1 MSKKRVCSLLLIF
14 ALVLASFNVNL
25 VEANAAAK
33 PNIKRVTLVSSVT
46 TSVSWNKVS
55 GASKYEVYCAKNN
68 GNFKRVKTTKG
79 TSCSFKKLDLG
90 TKYSYKIRAIVKGKK
105 GAFSNTKSITTK
117 DWAYLLDVEEPY
129 KTPYRYN
136 TDPFTIAGERFNH
149 GFTYYNLNKQD
160 AYFNLKGK
168 YSKMTFCVGCACE
181 ANSEIGRAHV

>member
-68 GNFKRVKTTKG
+68 GNFKRVKTKVHPVH
-79 TSCSFKKLDLG
+79 LRNWIWERNIH
-90 TKYSYKIRAIVKGKK
+90 IR
-105 GAFSNTKSITTK
+105 
-117 DWAYLLDVEEPY
+117 
-129 KTPYRYN
+129 
-136 TDPFTIAGERFNH
+136 
-149 GFTYYNLNKQD
+149 
-160 AYFNLKGK
+160 
-168 YSKMTFCVGCACE
+168 
-181 ANSEIGRAHV
+181 SEQL

>member
-105 GAFSNTKSITTK
+105 GAFSNQ
-117 DWAYLLDVEEPY
+117 LLGIFEHFY
-129 KTPYRYN
+129 K
-136 TDPFTIAGERFNH
+136 FHFL
-149 GFTYYNLNKQD
+149 LN
-160 AYFNLKGK
+160 FVHIESL
-168 YSKMTFCVGCACE
+168 
-181 ANSEIGRAHV
+181 

>member
-90 TKYSYKIRAIVKGKK
+90 TKYSYKIRAIVKVKK
-105 GAFSNTKSITTK
+105 ARFQTLRVLRRKIGHTCWMQKNHIKLHIGIIQILLLLPVSGLIMDLHTT
-117 DWAYLLDVEEPY
+117 
-129 KTPYRYN
+129 
-136 TDPFTIAGERFNH
+136 I
-149 GFTYYNLNKQD
+149 
-160 AYFNLKGK
+160 
-168 YSKMTFCVGCACE
+168 
-181 ANSEIGRAHV
+181 